1 MSCSMKSDCF
11 CHTLSL
17 LINFI
22 CSKLHVTSQ
31 ILLTFLFCDQLYIKV
46 VYSAISAF
54 TAYIVYKGVLVCINI
69 YCLHCI

>member
-11 CHTLSL
+11 CRTLSL
-17 LINFI
+17 LINSI

-54 TAYIVYKGVLVCINI
+54 TAYIL
-69 YCLHCI
+69 